1 MARVRRSLAGL
12 LFGFAS
18 IVGSLAL
25 SGFWLQFTAFSP
37 DRTRSAAEA
46 VLEDGDIKNEI
57 ARLIANNTV
66 MQLNASTATV
76 GIDPE
81 PVRQLVFDNLKT
93 AQGANL
99 MADVVADAHA
109 RLIGSSDKLVQITP
123 EQMVPLVGN
132 EVAMSAP
139 TITLPVEKVAALSV
153 MRETLKWLVPI
164 AAGLALVLVLLGFA
178 AHPEKPELFRS
189 MGVMLLGMALLLVVI
204 GYIVPTLI
212 LPLLTKNVWVGAVP
226 RLAAD
231 SLPLLAGLT
240 LLLVGA
246 GVGCLAGASASRRR
260 DRWSQPIRRTS
271 YREERRW
278 S

>member
-1 MARVRRSLAGL
+1 MRRSLAGL

-37 DRTRSAAEA
+37 DRTRGAAKA
-46 VLEDGDIKNEI
+46 VLEDSEIKNEI
-57 ARLIANNTV
+57 ADLIARNTV
-66 MQLNASTATV
+66 AQLNAATGTE

-81 PVRQLVFDNLKT
+81 PVRLLVFNNLKT
-93 AQGANL
+93 AEGAKL
-99 MADVVADAHA
+99 LADVVADAHA
-109 RLIGSSDKLVQITP
+109 RLIGTRDEPVVIERK
-123 EQMVPLVGN
+123 QMVPLVGN
-132 EVAMSAP
+132 EVAATGEP
-139 TITLPVEKVAALSV
+139 ITLPVEKVAALSV
-153 MRETLKWLVPI
+153 MRQVLKWLVPV
-164 AAGLALVLVLLGFA
+164 AGGLAVVLMLLGFA
-178 AHPEKPELFRS
+178 AHPEKAELLRS
-189 MGVMLLGMALLLVVI
+189 LGVLLLGMALLLVVI
-204 GYIVPTLI
+204 GYVVPTLI
-212 LPLLTKNVWVGAVP
+212 LPLLTKNVWVGVVP
-226 RLAAD
+226 RLAAEA
-231 SLPLLAGLT
+231 LPLLLGLT